1 MADYPGPQ
9 NVGQTLVVA
18 KDDVKLILENSDT
31 VLDLIVF
38 RIAEALGSIGVDG
51 LASTLPRVPWDT
63 GELRKSGTVIL
74 TVGRSSK
81 IVAKGTKSG
90 KVRIAGWLEELW
102 AISTMKRRIKERPRM
117 ECDIRF
123 NKVVNGKDIAVWTHE
138 ILNPQ
143 DTRPN
148 PPAAVKPGTG
158 PKYLE
163 ITVNERR
170 TMWVAAI
177 RRAKNNVPFEIKGIR
192 QVKKGKP
199 TQTRNRYTVNRVK
212 LMKNKIKSKGY
223 YGIR

>member
-9 NVGQTLVVA
+9 KVGQTHIVS
-18 KDDVKLILENSDT
+18 KDDVKLIIENTDT

-38 RIAEALGSIGVDG
+38 RIAEALGSIGIDG

-63 GELRKSGTVIL
+63 GELRKSGTVRL

-81 IVAKGTKSG
+81 IVAKGTKG
-90 KVRIAGWLEELW
+90 GTVTVLGWLEELW
-102 AISTMKRRIKERPRM
+102 AISTMKRRIRERPRM
-117 ECDIRF
+117 ECDISF
-123 NKVVNGKDIAVWTHE
+123 YKVVDGRDIAIWTHE

-163 ITVNERR
+163 ITVNERQ
-170 TMWVAAI
+170 TMWIAAI
-177 RRAKNNVPFEIKGIR
+177 RRAKNNVPFEINAIR

-199 TQTRNRYTVNRVK
+199 TLTRNRYTVDRVK
-212 LMKNKIKSKGY
+212 LMRNKIKSKGY